1 MLKNKAIKYFT
12 IGILNGFIFY
22 CLLRF
27 FTEVIGIWYMWSA
40 ILTLCITVIGT
51 FTFNS
56 LWTWR
61 YKRVSV
67 KSVMNVYRFLK
78 FVIVGS
84 ITAVLGLLALYLI
97 TDVVH
102 WSYTKSYIIMSVG
115 VLIINF
121 TLHNNWTW
129 GETENKELDW
139 IIKILS
145 KTKVLALIR
154 RLGVEV

>member
-1 MLKNKAIKYFT
+1 MLKKALKYFT
-12 IGILNGFIFY
+12 IGILNGTLFY
-22 CLLRF
+22 CIMWF
-27 FTEVIGIWYMWSA
+27 FTEIVGIWYMLSA

-56 LWTWR
+56 IWTWR
-61 YKRVSV
+61 HKKVGV
-67 KSVMNVYRFLK
+67 KTVMNIYRFLK
-78 FVIVGS
+78 FIIVGS

-129 GETENKELDW
+129 GNTENKELDW
-139 IIKILS
+139 IIRILDRTKILPII
-145 KTKVLALIR
+145 KRI
-154 RLGVEV
+154 GVEV